1 MKRSSRRGFLP
12 SLLTLMAL
20 FGINQQGEA
29 KENRRAVAAAPFA
42 HIVFF
47 WLKNPDGAA
56 DRTAFKEHVHS
67 YLSKID
73 FIRQVHFGEPAGTP
87 REVVDN
93 SYTFN
98 MILYFDNQEDQDR
111 YQAHP
116 AHLKFVEDASYL
128 WDRVQ
133 VYDSVAG

>member
-1 MKRSSRRGFLP
+1 MKISTRRGFLP
-12 SLLTLMAL
+12 GLLTLMAL
-20 FGINQQGEA
+20 FGLKRQVHAQQNDRPA
-29 KENRRAVAAAPFA
+29 DAPPFA

-47 WLKNPDGAA
+47 WLKNPEDGA
-56 DRTAFKEHVHS
+56 DREALRKHVHN

-73 FIRQVHFGEPAGTP
+73 LIRQVHFGQPAGTP

-93 SYTFN
+93 SYTYN

-116 AHLKFVEDASYL
+116 AHLKFVEDASHL

-133 VYDSVAG
+133 VYDSIAG